1 MVGAERLDSLSEMT
15 RGQLDADSE
24 AWLLSVA
31 AGSLDPVEGGCS
43 VGEPLGLDGG
53 VGSGDSVVTRGDG
66 ELEGVDSLGEL
77 LGLTVGLGLG
87 VLGVGV
93 GVGVGV
99 GLTVV
104 GDGVGV
110 VGLTDGVAVDG
121 NPDGM

>member
-1 MVGAERLDSLSEMT
+1 M
-15 RGQLDADSE
+15 
-24 AWLLSVA
+24 A
-31 AGSLDPVEGGCS
+31 AGSLDPALGGCS

-53 VGSGDSVVTRGDG
+53 VGSGDSVVTLGDG

-77 LGLTVGLGLG
+77 LGLTDGLGLG
-87 VLGVGV
+87 VLGV

-110 VGLTDGVAVDG
+110 VGLADGVAVDG
-121 NPDGM
+121 NPAGM